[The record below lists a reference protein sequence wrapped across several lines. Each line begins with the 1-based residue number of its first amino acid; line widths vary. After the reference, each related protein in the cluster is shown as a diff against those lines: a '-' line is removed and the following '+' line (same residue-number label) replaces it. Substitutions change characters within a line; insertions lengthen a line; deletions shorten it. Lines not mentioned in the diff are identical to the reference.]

1 MKFPTSNSSLTVGLN
16 NLQVSSDFNSST
28 SASGSQNREV
38 NPTKFKLF
46 LVYTLDDIFYNF
58 QSSTSNTIVPQDPK
72 KSENDSSQ
80 NMAAHLTSTAGNFF
94 KRYTSSGHSA
104 TNAQE
109 MSNFNS
115 KVVSFIM
122 ENHNINYYIFLNV

>member
-1 MKFPTSNSSLTVGLN
+1 MIT
-16 NLQVSSDFNSST
+16 
-28 SASGSQNREV
+28 
-38 NPTKFKLF
+38 F
-46 LVYTLDDIFYNF
+46 LICYF

-109 MSNFNS
+109 MSNFNT
-115 KVVSFIM
+115 KVVS
-122 ENHNINYYIFLNV
+122 YKV

>member
-1 MKFPTSNSSLTVGLN
+1 MVVLLHWSF
-16 NLQVSSDFNSST
+16 
-28 SASGSQNREV
+28 
-38 NPTKFKLF
+38 
-46 LVYTLDDIFYNF
+46 DDIFFYF

-109 MSNFNS
+109 MSNFNT
-115 KVVSFIM
+115 KVVSYKV
-122 ENHNINYYIFLNV
+122 YYIQNYIMIYDLHHV